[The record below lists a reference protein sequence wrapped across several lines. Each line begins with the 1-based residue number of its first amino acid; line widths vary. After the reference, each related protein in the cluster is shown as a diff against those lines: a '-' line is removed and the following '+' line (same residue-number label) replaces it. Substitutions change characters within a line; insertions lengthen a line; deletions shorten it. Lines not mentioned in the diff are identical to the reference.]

1 MKRLA
6 ILTVLSA
13 TLGVIATLA
22 VHPVLAQNQTR
33 VTTGSGLTL
42 EQVTVGNSCVVVVTR
57 AFTTTTGL
65 EQQMAVAP
73 CR

>member
-6 ILTVLSA
+6 LVTALAA
-13 TLGVIATLA
+13 TFGVIATLA
-22 VHPVLAQNQTR
+22 ARPLLAQNQTR

-42 EQVTVGNSCVVVVTR
+42 EQVTVGTSCVVVVTR
-57 AFTTTTGL
+57 SFTTSAGL
-65 EQQMAVAP
+65 SQQMAVAP